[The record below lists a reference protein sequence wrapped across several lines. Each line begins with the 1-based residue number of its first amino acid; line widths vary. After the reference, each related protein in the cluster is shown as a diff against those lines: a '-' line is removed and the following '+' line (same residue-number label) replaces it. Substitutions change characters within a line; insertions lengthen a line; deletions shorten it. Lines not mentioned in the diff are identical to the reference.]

1 MHPFE
6 HTIKSMNNLPI
17 LENYY
22 KPIFDLFHLY
32 IRGKCIIILY
42 RRNGFGKKKGVGS
55 NLHYSI
61 INYSFNTLI
70 SF

>member
-1 MHPFE
+1 MHPLG
-6 HTIKSMNNLPI
+6 HAIKSMNNLPI

-42 RRNGFGKKKGVGS
+42 KRDGFGKLNITIPDSKKWS
-55 NLHYSI
+55 NS
-61 INYSFNTLI
+61 
-70 SF
+70 